1 MKICGMDH
9 WFLVST
15 HVRAHVHTPG
25 MNPQYDNGHPSREA
39 TVNLKK
45 ALPLPTPSSLSLQ
58 TSSPFHSSLSKGK
71 EGLFAC
77 RFKERKR
84 EQELSNCLKPLGWLW
99 GETLAQAAWEM
110 WRLPNSISWL
120 CQSLLLLKVY
130 KERWQNWVCNAEIY
144 SSKKWNDT
152 NLRESFVSGNKSIK
166 LKIGTIYKRIRKCH
180 SDPNMYS
187 VVKGPSQGCSL
198 VRLVNK
204 GRRMCAVRRPWLCW

>member
-15 HVRAHVHTPG
+15 HVRAHVHTPR

-58 TSSPFHSSLSKGK
+58 ISSSFYSPFSKGK

-77 RFKERKR
+77 MFKERKR

-99 GETLAQAAWEM
+99 GKLWHRQPGRCGVSQTAFPDCVRAY
-110 WRLPNSISWL
+110 
-120 CQSLLLLKVY
+120 C
-130 KERWQNWVCNAEIY
+130 
-144 SSKKWNDT
+144 SSRCTRKDGRIESVMQRFIV
-152 NLRESFVSGNKSIK
+152 LRNGM
-166 LKIGTIYKRIRKCH
+166 RII
-180 SDPNMYS
+180 
-187 VVKGPSQGCSL
+187 
-198 VRLVNK
+198 
-204 GRRMCAVRRPWLCW
+204 